1 MGYNF
6 AEQHRK
12 VSDFIYRLGEA
23 DGIKKG
29 LQEGRLEGEEKGRL
43 EGEKKGAIM
52 GAIEVMLSM
61 KMPTNDICQKMKE
74 LYSLTQEQVMSY
86 MNGNQQQ

>member
-1 MGYNF
+1 MSEY
-6 AEQHRK
+6 
-12 VSDFIYRLGEA
+12 IYHLGEA
-23 DGIKKG
+23 DGIEK
-29 LQEGRLEGEEKGRL
+29 GRLEGEEKGRL

-61 KMPTNDICQKMKE
+61 KIPTKDICLKMKE

-86 MNGNQQQ
+86 INGNQQQ